1 MDGGGPARRV
11 YTLTPRGEL
20 HLERVPVSETSRLW
34 PVLPDTIYNGIQ
46 VVQRGKIDTSFSQDR
61 SLKTLTQTVV
71 ITSFDSGFYT
81 ISSIPFYYRVL
92 PDTNTLVAET
102 EMAYLKVNGIAV
114 DTSKAIKP
122 IKGIMKVPIT
132 FREILPWLLLGLAVL
147 YLGTTGSM
155 LLIPVLRQ
163 LDQRLPANAQVPTP
177 QADP

>member
-1 MDGGGPARRV
+1 MKRLTYISFFPILALILVWPGTKVQAQAKAEARLDTTSILIGDQVGLKFSYTGPAQSQV
-11 YTLTPRGEL
+11 
-20 HLERVPVSETSRLW
+20 LW

-92 PDTNTLVAET
+92 PDTTTLVAET

-114 DTSKAIKP
+114 DT
-122 IKGIMKVPIT
+122 T
-132 FREILPWLLLGLAVL
+132 
-147 YLGTTGSM
+147 
-155 LLIPVLRQ
+155 
-163 LDQRLPANAQVPTP
+163 
-177 QADP
+177 